1 MENQGHSTAFSSSMS
16 QLREVFGFAGGSGLA
31 GIRFV
36 SAERRGME
44 EPAEP
49 VRSVLPDG
57 PHVTPSPNCRLPVTR
72 GEMVGDRPT
81 QTFHLGNRSC
91 EGHTKIKVGATI
103 IPKGFRSKGLGESGL
118 GRDSTDRQELHGQF
132 CSSLRQNDNYV
143 CSHVPGARLHMETSW
158 RRSGGLVVAD

>member
-91 EGHTKIKVGATI
+91 EGHTKVKLRTAST
-103 IPKGFRSKGLGESGL
+103 PKSCYLQDLCQLGGQGDSSG
-118 GRDSTDRQELHGQF
+118 RQELSGQF
-132 CSSLRQNDNYV
+132 CSLLCRNDNYV
-143 CSHVPGARLHMETSW
+143 CSYVPGTRLHMETSW
-158 RRSGGLVVAD
+158 LRSGGLVVAG